1 MHRRR
6 KPIRPGRPSPMSALT
21 RLWALIWK
29 DLVVEFRAREFVGA
43 MLAFA
48 MVTIVTL
55 NFAFD
60 LLADNAAA
68 AGAGALWIAFLF
80 AGMLGLGRSLA
91 VERDR
96 GTLEA
101 LALCPVD
108 GGAIFLGKFLANL
121 FFIMLVQIIA
131 LPVFAALYDLPSLA
145 PTMLPIAL
153 AGSVGFAGLGT
164 LFSAVA
170 AGSRSREILMP
181 LLLMPLS
188 IPIVIAVV
196 RATTLVFEGRTGD
209 AWEWFNV
216 LAAFDA
222 IFVTLSWLVF
232 HLALED

>member
-1 MHRRR
+1 
-6 KPIRPGRPSPMSALT
+6 MS
-21 RLWALIWK
+21 RLWAIVWK
-29 DLVVEFRAREFVGA
+29 DLLVELRGREFVGA

-48 MVTIVTL
+48 LVTIVTL

-60 LLADNAAA
+60 LLKDDAAA

-101 LALCPVD
+101 LTLCPVD
-108 GGAIFLGKFLANL
+108 AGWIYLGKFIASL
-121 FFIMLVQIIA
+121 FFILLVQIIS
-131 LPVFAALYDLPSLA
+131 LPIFAALYDLPALNLA
-145 PTMLPIAL
+145 MLPVAL
-153 AGSVGFAGLGT
+153 AGSIGFAGLGT

-196 RATTLVFEGRTGD
+196 RATTLIFEGKTSD
-209 AWEWFNV
+209 AWAWFNV
-216 LAAFDA
+216 LAAFDV

-232 HLALED
+232 HLVLED

>member
-1 MHRRR
+1 M
-6 KPIRPGRPSPMSALT
+6 RP
-21 RLWALIWK
+21 LWMIVWK
-29 DLVVEFRAREFVGA
+29 DLLVELRGREFVGA

-48 MVTIVTL
+48 LVTIVTL

-60 LLADNAAA
+60 LLRDNAEA

-101 LALCPVD
+101 LTLCPVD
-108 GGAIFLGKFLANL
+108 AGTIFLGKFIANL
-121 FFIMLVQIIA
+121 VFILVVEVVA
-131 LPVFAALYDLPSLA
+131 LPVFAALYDMPTLA
-145 PTMLPIAL
+145 PQMVPVAL
-153 AGSVGFAGLGT
+153 AGTVGFAGLGT

-196 RATTLVFEGRTGD
+196 RATTLVFEGRSGD
-209 AWEWFNV
+209 AWAWFNV
-216 LAAFDA
+216 LAAFDV

-232 HLALED
+232 HLVLED